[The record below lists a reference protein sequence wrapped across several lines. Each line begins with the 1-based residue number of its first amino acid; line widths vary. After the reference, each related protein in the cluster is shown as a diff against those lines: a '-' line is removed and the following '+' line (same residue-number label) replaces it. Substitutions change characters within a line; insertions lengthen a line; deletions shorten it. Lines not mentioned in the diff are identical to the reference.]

1 MGKAKQQLL
10 AARESY
16 YETNQEIEI
25 EIEIELE
32 NDEEYIEEEKKY
44 YLLNTSFILRNHLME
59 YTDNCV
65 LPLCE
70 YLDFNNV
77 ENYVN
82 WLLNHG

>member
-16 YETNQEIEI
+16 YTKNLEIDNDE
-25 EIEIELE
+25 E
-32 NDEEYIEEEKKY
+32 NDKEYIEEEKKY
-44 YLLNTSFILRNHLME
+44 YLLDTSFILRNHLME
-59 YTDNCV
+59 YTDDCV
-65 LPLCE
+65 IPLCE

-82 WLLNHG
+82 WLLKYG